1 MAKTAIPA
9 TAAEA
14 DVAATTQV
22 ETDVSVKTN
31 AIDAK
36 IETAI
41 RALQFEDE
49 VGELMKVFV

>member
-9 TAAEA
+9 AAAEA